1 MALAL
6 GLSGYRE
13 APKSY
18 VVSFLFAARRLLGI
32 ANFALA
38 LTLLAHKLFLFFAN
52 PKSASF
58 SATLLDA
65 RDVILKKACSFDEH
79 CRSGSF

>member
-38 LTLLAHKLFLFFAN
+38 LTLLAHKLFSVFRQ
-52 PKSASF
+52 SEERQ
-58 SATLLDA
+58 LLGNLA
-65 RDVILKKACSFDEH
+65 GCA
-79 CRSGSF
+79 